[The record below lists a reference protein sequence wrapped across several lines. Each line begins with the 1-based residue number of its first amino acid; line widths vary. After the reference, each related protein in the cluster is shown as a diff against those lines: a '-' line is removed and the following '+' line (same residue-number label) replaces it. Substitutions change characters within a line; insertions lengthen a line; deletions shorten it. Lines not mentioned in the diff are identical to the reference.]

1 MIRAVP
7 PEINGTVRIWIEWFG
22 RSFAATACFV
32 GWRWWIVLNMGLS
45 RSESRRKI
53 ESEFGSGFSYRQLAF
68 CRQFYRTYPM
78 MNALH
83 SQFNRY
89 PYIVF

>member
-32 GWRWWIVLNMGLS
+32 GWRWRIVLNMGLS
-45 RSESRRKI
+45 RSDISPENRIGVRKRFFFRTAGVLL
-53 ESEFGSGFSYRQLAF
+53 SVRQYIP
-68 CRQFYRTYPM
+68 RYE
-78 MNALH
+78 
-83 SQFNRY
+83 FNR
-89 PYIVF
+89 

>member
-22 RSFAATACFV
+22 RSFAATARFV
-32 GWRWWIVLNMGLS
+32 GWRWRIVLNMGLS
-45 RSESRRKI
+45 RSDISPENRIGVRKRFFI
-53 ESEFGSGFSYRQLAF
+53 QAARLLPLVLPYLSNDE
-68 CRQFYRTYPM
+68 RTD
-78 MNALH
+78 